1 MKFAVGLTLVALS
14 FAWMVPAAKLAAE
27 GRVSPIWLAGL
38 FFLQTIGELLISP
51 VGLSTMTK
59 LAPARMT
66 GLVLG
71 LWFLAAAFGNKLAG
85 VLGGTFQAEDP
96 AALVNF
102 FASQALWIAIAAAA
116 MLAVVPWVKR
126 LSGEH

>member
-1 MKFAVGLTLVALS
+1 
-14 FAWMVPAAKLAAE
+14 
-27 GRVSPIWLAGL
+27 
-38 FFLQTIGELLISP
+38 
-51 VGLSTMTK
+51 MTK

-71 LWFLAAAFGNKLAG
+71 LWFLATAFGNKLAG

-96 AALVNF
+96 AALISF
-102 FASQALWIAIAAAA
+102 FASQALWIAMAAGA
-116 MLAVVPWVKR
+116 MLAVAPWVKR